1 MSTNKIKEVLIWF
14 SADVDAVLFEGAFFQ
29 CPILWNNIFETSKI
43 AYSTWWLYCIEG
55 RVIIVDDETRNRH
68 VVKQK
73 NLLSRKIEHFQ
84 RPDTYYIYT
93 YFLDSLSKK
102 E

>member
-1 MSTNKIKEVLIWF
+1 MKRALEHLEMSTNKIKEVLIWF

-55 RVIIVDDETRNRH
+55 RVIIVDDEIRNRH

-73 NLLSRKIEHFQ
+73 KSAI
-84 RPDTYYIYT
+84 
-93 YFLDSLSKK
+93 
-102 E
+102 